1 MSLHHALDVEPVS
14 EKALYVHESDL
25 ADPSQADVPVPS
37 TAQGKPLDRRER
49 LQLELRSQ
57 PEDNVRVY
65 IPLDIN
71 ENAILRRLHHIFWK
85 YGDVSEANE
94 APFRSEVETLVSQ
107 VEIYDQVWFVRD
119 GDSGN
124 HHSGKAHGSWNIRAV
139 ARHFPWTWWR
149 SCAGSTSFALM
160 SDGESEESSCS

>member
-124 HHSGKAHGSWNIRAV
+124 HHSGKATALVQEMCSWLME
-139 ARHFPWTWWR
+139 HPGCGETFPMD
-149 SCAGSTSFALM
+149 LV
-160 SDGESEESSCS
+160 EELRREYQLCFDE